1 MSLAPHIRMASSAMK
16 QTTRCIGRAL
26 AAFCLLL
33 APVPTPAGAAEGPAP
48 DEAASGQAMWGFTP
62 ALFHYLKEKFVDFLN
77 VNSHEKKSEFLIPS
91 VINELI
97 QNGAESVH
105 VLKTT
110 SSWFGV
116 TYKSDKPIVEK
127 KIQKLVTSGVY
138 PSPLF

>member
-1 MSLAPHIRMASSAMK
+1 MN
-16 QTTRCIGRAL
+16 
-26 AAFCLLL
+26 
-33 APVPTPAGAAEGPAP
+33 
-48 DEAASGQAMWGFTP
+48 MWGFTP

-77 VNSHEKKSEFLIPS
+77 VNGHEKKSEFLIPS

-97 QNGAESVH
+97 QNGEENVH

-127 KIQKLVTSGVY
+127 KIQKLVTSGAY